1 MTNYDQHFCVEN
13 IHPICMYVYFCIWVL
28 PLWADCKKTYYTFE
42 QPALVS
48 TLAPPVA
55 AADTTCWYWYK
66 TYVLESDALL
76 KY

>member
-1 MTNYDQHFCVEN
+1 
-13 IHPICMYVYFCIWVL
+13 MYVCIFLYMNIATMGWL
-28 PLWADCKKTYYTFE
+28 QKTYYTFE